1 MYYVMLPVWRNNVYI
16 FDMTLK
22 DEEKIAVNYTVVM
35 NNTALIFY
43 KSELKQVYCIVLEL
57 MHIR

>member
-1 MYYVMLPVWRNNVYI
+1 MYYVMLPVWQNKVYI

-43 KSELKQVYCIVLEL
+43 KSELK
-57 MHIR
+57 